1 MTKKEVR
8 DVLMSLDTQDIVRID
23 PKKTPRE
30 PVFGVVCSINFKG
43 DNTSITPTRG
53 DEDLTFIVAEIQS
66 IKVFDPHELVRML
79 EKMHRQK
86 RMRVRSSPN

>member
-8 DVLMSLDTQDIVRID
+8 DVLESLDTQDIVRID

-53 DEDLTFIVAEIQS
+53 VEDLTFKVAEIKS
-66 IKVFDPHELVRML
+66 IKVFGAHELARML

-86 RMRVRSSPN
+86 WVRIRSSPN